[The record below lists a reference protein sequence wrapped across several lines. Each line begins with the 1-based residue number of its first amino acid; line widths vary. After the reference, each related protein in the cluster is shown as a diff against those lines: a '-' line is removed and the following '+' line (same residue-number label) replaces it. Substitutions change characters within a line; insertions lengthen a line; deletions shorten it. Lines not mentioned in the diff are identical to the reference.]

1 MFGGFRLF
9 SYLCGIKNVNFSL
22 MKRLGILLVIWFVCT
37 ALQAQSMAMVSGRVV
52 SSATGERI
60 SGASVMSKDRSASVI
75 TNEDGFFTLKTKE
88 KTAEIVVSHLGY
100 LTERVSLEGHNG
112 SDLVIRLRPATIQ
125 LQDLL
130 VVSSNPRE
138 LVEAAIRRIPAN
150 YSRQPQLY
158 HCFYRETAMKRQ
170 HFITVAEG
178 VVDMYKTSYTAITGR
193 DRVAILKGR
202 RLLSSKQSDTL
213 SVKVLGGPVAA
224 VQLDVVKNLDFLLNA
239 EELNCYTMQMEPPT
253 TIGDRR
259 QFVVSI
265 SPQCTL
271 DYALQHGKLYID
283 QETLAFTRVELSLD
297 MADRDKATRVMLVKK
312 PFGVRF
318 RPKELSYMIDYRM
331 DDDGVMHF
339 IYMRTTFRFNC
350 DWRRRLLATSFAA
363 TCEMVVTNREQ
374 AEDVHPISGRESFD
388 SRDAFFDKVDYFR
401 DPDFW
406 LDYNIIEPTES
417 LDKAVE
423 RLLKKR

>member
-138 LVEAAIRRIPAN
+138 LVEDAIRRIPAN

-193 DRVAILKGR
+193 DR
-202 RLLSSKQSDTL
+202 
-213 SVKVLGGPVAA
+213 
-224 VQLDVVKNLDFLLNA
+224 
-239 EELNCYTMQMEPPT
+239 
-253 TIGDRR
+253 
-259 QFVVSI
+259 
-265 SPQCTL
+265 
-271 DYALQHGKLYID
+271 
-283 QETLAFTRVELSLD
+283 
-297 MADRDKATRVMLVKK
+297 
-312 PFGVRF
+312 
-318 RPKELSYMIDYRM
+318 
-331 DDDGVMHF
+331 
-339 IYMRTTFRFNC
+339 
-350 DWRRRLLATSFAA
+350 
-363 TCEMVVTNREQ
+363 
-374 AEDVHPISGRESFD
+374 
-388 SRDAFFDKVDYFR
+388 
-401 DPDFW
+401 
-406 LDYNIIEPTES
+406 
-417 LDKAVE
+417 
-423 RLLKKR
+423 